1 MRRCVL
7 SESLL
12 NKVLSHQLQY
22 THVVG
27 TYHYSTYDANRS
39 PNTIRKLIELG
50 TAVCELPLG
59 CMYI

>member
-39 PNTIRKLIELG
+39 LERKLIELG